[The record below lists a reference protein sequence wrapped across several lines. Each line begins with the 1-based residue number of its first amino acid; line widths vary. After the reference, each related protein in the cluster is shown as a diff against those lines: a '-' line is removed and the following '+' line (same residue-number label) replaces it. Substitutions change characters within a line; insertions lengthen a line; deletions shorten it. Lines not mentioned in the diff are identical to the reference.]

1 MSNKNKYIILSTILI
16 QTTIIFIYDLLIM
29 SMGSQNIIE
38 RVTPFFNMFMIIPFS
53 LAILAFISM
62 KKLDYYVER
71 EAELKLLKANMENT
85 EELITILNAH
95 KSDYMTHLQSISAL
109 IYLEEYEELSKYLE
123 GITKDYNY
131 SKEIIKFGHPA
142 LTALINTKREIAR
155 EKGIFFYIKVNCEID
170 DIEISSWDLCSL
182 VSNVLENAIE
192 AVLAEEGK
200 KWVKI
205 IVNYND
211 GSYVFEIENKGHIN
225 DAIINKLFVEPGI
238 TTKASTGRGYGLYL
252 AKKIVD
258 RYGGAIDTSNTDYG
272 TVISKVWLPGEVRHV
287 DKKAI

>member
-1 MSNKNKYIILSTILI
+1 MNSLDIIVKARSFVYI
-16 QTTIIFIYDLLIM
+16 
-29 SMGSQNIIE
+29 
-38 RVTPFFNMFMIIPFS
+38 VMIIPFT
-53 LAILAFISM
+53 LVIFAFISM
-62 KKLDYYVER
+62 KKLDYYVEK

-182 VSNVLENAIE
+182 VSNLLENAIE

-205 IVNYND
+205 IVNYNE
-211 GSYVFEIENKGHIN
+211 GSYVFEIENKGRIN
-225 DAIINKLFVEPGI
+225 DFIINKLFVEPGI

-252 AKKIVD
+252 SKKIVD
-258 RYGGAIDTSNTDYG
+258 RYGGYIGTSNTEYG
-272 TVISKVWLPGEVRHV
+272 TVIFTVRLPGEVKNV
-287 DKKAI
+287 DKKAM